1 MDVISDHSQAK
12 GERPEAQ
19 QFDHRIRWG
28 NVALALAA
36 LVAIVAAIGLPRTAA
51 GPSIEQSVAPV
62 TELVT
67 ESVPTPPTAVA
78 AEPRPKRAT
87 KKRPKR
93 KPRKRKPER
102 AKPAQRKT
110 SAPATSTPTPTP
122 VPAPPAPDQTPA
134 AEREFGL

>member
-12 GERPEAQ
+12 GEQSSAP

-36 LVAIVAAIGLPRTAA
+36 LVAIVAAIGLPRTAERSA
-51 GPSIEQSVAPV
+51 SDRSIAPV

-67 ESVPTPPTAVA
+67 APVPTPPTAAA
-78 AEPRPKRAT
+78 AELRTKRAPKRRV
-87 KKRPKR
+87 KRR
-93 KPRKRKPER
+93 PRKQKQAEQTQPE
-102 AKPAQRKT
+102 Q
-110 SAPATSTPTPTP
+110 SVPATSTPIPTP
-122 VPAPPAPDQTPA
+122 VPAMPAPDQTPA

>member
-12 GERPEAQ
+12 GEQPAAQ

-51 GPSIEQSVAPV
+51 RQSVEQSVAPV

-67 ESVPTPPTAVA
+67 ESVPTAPTADT
-78 AEPRPKRAT
+78 AEPRPKRAS
-87 KKRPKR
+87 KKPAKR
-93 KPRKRKPER
+93 KPRKQKQSRQVQPK
-102 AKPAQRKT
+102 Q
-110 SAPATSTPTPTP
+110 SAPATSTPSPTP
-122 VPAPPAPDQTPA
+122 VPAPPPAPDQPPA